1 MLAARED
8 HDDDEFS
15 TFDGTSGNDDYD
27 DESEKGVAVDFRDVW
42 FSYPTRPDVPVL
54 KGLDLQVS
62 LCVLSFDLSM
72 VAAH

>member
-15 TFDGTSGNDDYD
+15 TFDGTSGNDDYN
-27 DESEKGVAVDFRDVW
+27 DESEKGLALDFRNVW

-62 LCVLSFDLSM
+62 RCMLSIDLSM
-72 VAAH
+72 AETH